1 MFFGDIPISEAE
13 GCILAHSV
21 KSGDIAF
28 KKGRTLSAEDVATL
42 ASAEIELV
50 IGVRLEDGDIDED
63 TASETVAQAACGDGA
78 RLTAPFT
85 GRCNLYAANDGLAII
100 DRDRVDILNRMDE
113 SLTIAT
119 LPPWTRVEDGQ
130 MLATVKIIPFSAP
143 SAAVDAGVAI
153 ATGDGPLV
161 RVAPFLPLKF
171 GMILTRLADTKD
183 KVLDKTIAVTRARLE
198 DLGSSLTVQKFC
210 DHRNEAVEQAIR
222 ETLDEGV
229 DAVLIFGA
237 SAIVDRRD
245 VIPAGLVAAG
255 GEIEH
260 FGMPVDPGNLLLLGN
275 KGQTPI
281 IGLPGCARSPK
292 LNGFDWV
299 LERICAGQRVSRADL
314 MYMGTGGLLKEISSR
329 PQPRDGGTTSDENS
343 APHMP
348 RIAALVL
355 AAGQSRRMGALNKM
369 LATSKGTALV
379 RHSVDAVASSAA
391 DPVIVVTGHESEGVH
406 EVLDGCDVTFA
417 HNSDYADGMSTS
429 LRSGLNALPEDIDG
443 VVVCLGDMPAVSAR
457 HIDKLI
463 AAFDEEEG
471 RAICVP
477 TFQGKRGNP
486 VLWSAS
492 LFDEMRNIAGDVGA
506 RHLIGEHAHET
517 CEVAMDDNAV
527 LLDLDTPEALS
538 AYEQTANDEQEPVS

>member
-1 MFFGDIPISEAE
+1 MFFGDIKLGEAE

-21 KSGDIAF
+21 KSGDVAF
-28 KKGRTLSAEDVATL
+28 KKGRQLSAEDITTL
-42 ASAEIELV
+42 QAAAIESV
-50 IGVRLEDGDIDED
+50 IGVRLEVGDVDED
-63 TASETVAQAACGDGA
+63 TASETVARAACGDGA
-78 RLTAPFT
+78 HMTAPFT
-85 GRCNLYAANDGLAII
+85 GRCNLYAQTRGVAVI
-100 DRDRVDILNRMDE
+100 DRERVDILNRMDE
-113 SLTIAT
+113 ALTIAT
-119 LPPWTRVEDGQ
+119 LSPYSLVEAGQ

-143 SAAVDAGVAI
+143 QAAVDAGVAI

-161 RVAPFLPLKF
+161 QVAPFKPLNV
-171 GMILTRLADTKD
+171 GIVLTRLAETKD
-183 KVLDKTIAVTRARLE
+183 KVVEKSVAVTRTRLE
-198 DLGSSLTVQKFC
+198 DLGSSLTAEIQC
-210 DHRNEAVEQAIR
+210 DHTAVAVATSIQEMLAM
-222 ETLDEGV
+222 DV
-229 DAVLIFGA
+229 DAVLVFGA

-260 FGMPVDPGNLLLLGN
+260 FGMPVDPGNLLLLGK
-275 KGQTPI
+275 KGQVPI

-299 LERICAGQRVSRADL
+299 LQRLCAGLSVSKADL
-314 MYMGTGGLLKEISSR
+314 MYMGAGGLLKEITSR
-329 PQPRDGGTTSDENS
+329 PQPRDGSIPADENA

-348 RIAALVL
+348 RVAALVL

-369 LATSKGTALV
+369 LARSGGVALV
-379 RHSVDAVASSAA
+379 RHSVDAALQSAA
-391 DPVIVVTGHESEGVH
+391 GVVIVVTGHEPKGVH
-406 EVLDGCDVTFA
+406 EVLQGCDVSFT
-417 HNSDYADGMSTS
+417 HNENYADGMSTS
-429 LRSGLNALPEDIDG
+429 LKAGLNALPSDIDG

-463 AAFDEEEG
+463 AAFDDEEG
-471 RAICVP
+471 RSICVP

-506 RHLIGEHAHET
+506 RHLIGEHAADT

-527 LLDLDTPEALS
+527 LLDLDTPQALQ
-538 AYEQTANDEQEPVS
+538 AYEEQDRN